1 MSSGTKNTIQND
13 LKTKGL
19 NFLTDP
25 VFHLRVF
32 HSELIENTNNY
43 IYL

>member
-13 LKTKGL
+13 LKTKGF
-19 NFLTDP
+19 NFLADP

-32 HSELIENTNNY
+32 QSQLIENENNY

>member
-1 MSSGTKNTIQND
+1 MNSGTKNTIQND

-25 VFHLRVF
+25 VFH
-32 HSELIENTNNY
+32 SELIENENNY